1 MAPLFMTYESVGW
14 CKEGDSGT
22 PGEDS
27 NPNGVVSISGWYHE
41 PWIKDIG
48 TSEAHPPLIQLTWTQ
63 DTWTPYE
70 KIPKAIHE
78 QAQRVGM
85 PSTLI
90 VKEGDSHGNLDELM
104 QEAYFGAMTR
114 SLYKYVTNGAQAP
127 DGCVL

>member
-14 CKEGDSGT
+14 CQEGNSGT

-63 DTWTPYE
+63 DTWTPYA

-85 PSTLI
+85 DSTLI
-90 VKEGDSHGNLDELM
+90 SLEGSSHGDLNLIM
-104 QEAYFGAMTR
+104 TSHYFTDLTTSM
-114 SLYKYVTNGAQAP
+114 YEHVTNGAQAP
-127 DGCVL
+127 DGCSL